1 MGEVKE
7 RRWFG
12 DLSPWTKEALEQ
24 YCRDIGFP
32 PLSPEAERPL
42 PDDGPKAVAREADKE
57 DKAAS

>member
-7 RRWFG
+7 RRSYG
-12 DLSPWTKEALEQ
+12 DVIPWSDEVLEQ

-32 PLSPEAERPL
+32 PQSLEAEQPL
-42 PDDGPKAVAREADKE
+42 PDDGLKAVAREPDRE

>member
-7 RRWFG
+7 RRSYG
-12 DLSPWTKEALEQ
+12 DVTPWSDEVLEQ

-32 PLSPEAERPL
+32 PQSSEAERPL
-42 PDDGPKAVAREADKE
+42 PDDGLKAVAKEADKE